1 MFGKAF
7 AFVFIALLL
16 GLFAA
21 RVADTRS
28 ESAAASAAICAAPVS
43 APQLPSNSRSVTL
56 SRGNGGHTPT
66 TRWA

>member
-21 RVADTRS
+21 RVADT
-28 ESAAASAAICAAPVS
+28 SAAISAAPVS
-43 APQLPSNSRSVTL
+43 APELPSNSRSVTL